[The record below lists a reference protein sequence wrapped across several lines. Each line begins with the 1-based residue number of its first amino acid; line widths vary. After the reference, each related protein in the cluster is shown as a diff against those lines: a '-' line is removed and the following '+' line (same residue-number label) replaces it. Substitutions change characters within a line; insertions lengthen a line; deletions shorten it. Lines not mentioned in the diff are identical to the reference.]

1 MSKPKLAQFFF
12 ILTSVALL
20 VIPLTRA
27 AHETAAFRG
36 QREPALENVS
46 IAPDYSLAITA
57 AQLLDKTRQ
66 NRGMTLVDIR
76 SPEEFERLRI
86 PGALNVPLHAVK
98 TKAYLKAHPFV
109 LVGGGIEWRDAESE
123 CKRLRQEGFK
133 PSILFGGLVAWH
145 RQGGPLEGD
154 RLLVATYREIPAP
167 LFFHEKVYGNI
178 EIFDVSPTPSTEAQ
192 KLIPAT
198 VHMPTIAGL
207 VKVAQQSDPAYRTL
221 VLLTENGERDEKLDA
236 ALNAAGI
243 TNAFYLRGGLGG
255 YRQFLEN
262 TTLSWK
268 SRAERLVVSGG
279 CGTCGAVNQEEAPHA
294 EGKGH

>member
-1 MSKPKLAQFFF
+1 MSKPKLAQFF
-12 ILTSVALL
+12 IIVTSVALL
-20 VIPLTRA
+20 VIPLTGA
-27 AHETAAFRG
+27 AEETAAFRG
-36 QREPALENVS
+36 QRKPALENVS

-57 AQLLDKTRQ
+57 ARLLDKTRQ

-98 TKAYLKAHPFV
+98 TKDYLKAHPFV

-123 CKRLRQEGFK
+123 CKRLRQKGFK

-154 RLLVATYREIPAP
+154 RLLVATYTEIPAP
-167 LFFHEKVYGNI
+167 LFFHEKVYGSI

-243 TNAFYLRGGLGG
+243 TNAFYLKGGLGG

-268 SRAERLVVSGG
+268 SREERLVVSGG
-279 CGTCGAVNQEEAPHA
+279 CGACGAVNQQEEPHA